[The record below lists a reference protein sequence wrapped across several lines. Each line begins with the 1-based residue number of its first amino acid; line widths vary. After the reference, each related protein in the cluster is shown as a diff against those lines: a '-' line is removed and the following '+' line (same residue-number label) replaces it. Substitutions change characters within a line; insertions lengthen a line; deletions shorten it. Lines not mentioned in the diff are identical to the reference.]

1 MAVKLLLRGTA
12 LCAMCLLACAC
23 SGPHVRSIGTGG
35 GSLAFELRG
44 QDMAAIDAEASRLCV
59 KGYEVLRQSVSFS
72 PVQPSDNDAAKWLQP
87 AGAWLSGMP
96 GNQAQATVICRV

>member
-1 MAVKLLLRGTA
+1 MAVKLLLPGTA
-12 LCAMCLLACAC
+12 LSAMCLLACAC
-23 SGPHVRSIGTGG
+23 SGPQVRSIGTGG
-35 GSLAFELRG
+35 GALAFELRG
-44 QDMAAIDAEASRLCV
+44 QDMAAIDAEATRLCV

-72 PVQPSDNDAAKWLQP
+72 PVQPSDSDAAKWLQP